1 MFLLSKILAKEWFKS
16 LIGSLIVLFLLITV
30 GDILNGFLQ
39 NYPPRRVLMEYL
51 LKLPEFAG
59 KMLPISTLLASLFSL
74 NKLKNHSE
82 LMGILAAGFSA
93 KKIYSLI
100 LMCSLS
106 VAAFQFFNLGY
117 IVPFANK
124 IKRQEFE
131 KSRKNESKYLARS
144 TIGKSGYIW
153 YKSDN
158 YFTSFQAYDA
168 KKKALKNVFVYFL
181 SKDKKL
187 DTIYRAST
195 AEFIAKNQWK
205 LHNVSVVQSLNSA
218 NFPSKIDMENM
229 LIELR
234 ESPLDFKQFESDIT
248 TLNLLDLGR
257 FISRLDESEITT
269 TEYEV
274 MYYDK
279 FSLALICIV
288 FSLFPLATI
297 FNPNR
302 RGSSFGKSIVF
313 TLIFTIGF
321 FMAHSAVISLGTS
334 GKVPVILATLG
345 IPGLIASYIV
355 FNFQKNRRL

>member
-16 LIGSLIVLFLLITV
+16 LIGSLVVLFLLITV

-51 LKLPEFAG
+51 LKLPEFGG

-82 LMGILAAGFSA
+82 LMAILAAGFSA
-93 KKIYSLI
+93 KKIYKLI
-100 LMCSLS
+100 FFCSLT
-106 VAAFQFFNLGY
+106 VATFQFVNLGF

-144 TIGKSGYIW
+144 RIGKTGYIW

-158 YFTSFQAYDA
+158 YYTSFQAYDV
-168 KKKALKNVFVYFL
+168 KNKSLKSVFVYFL
-181 SKDKKL
+181 SEDKKL
-187 DTIYRAST
+187 DTIYQAKS
-195 AEFIAKNQWK
+195 AEYIDANKWK
-205 LHNVSVVQSLNSA
+205 LHDVSIVQSLNST
-218 NFPSKIDMENM
+218 NFPTKIEMEGM
-229 LIELR
+229 FIELR
-234 ESPLDFKQFESDIT
+234 ESPQDFKQFESDIT
-248 TLNLLDLGR
+248 TLSFFELGS
-257 FISRLDESEITT
+257 FISRLKDSDITT

-274 MYYDK
+274 MYFDK
-279 FSLALICIV
+279 ISLALICII
-288 FSLFPLATI
+288 FSLFPLSTI

-313 TLIFTIGF
+313 TLIFTIAF
-321 FMAHSAVISLGTS
+321 WMTHSAVASLGNS
-334 GKVPVILATLG
+334 GKIPSMIATLG
-345 IPGLIASYIV
+345 IPGIMAIYIT
-355 FNFQKNRRL
+355 FLFHKNRRL